1 MFADNGL
8 QDSQQLPKALVD
20 CVMEA
25 VLVLWKV
32 TKTKDKHFYCG
43 GECVLNLLQS
53 QLHAFIRVMCSLP
66 CNKQSVA
73 VLWSTG
79 LSLCSQ

>member
-20 CVMEA
+20 RVMEA

-43 GECVLNLLQS
+43 G
-53 QLHAFIRVMCSLP
+53 
-66 CNKQSVA
+66 
-73 VLWSTG
+73 
-79 LSLCSQ
+79 